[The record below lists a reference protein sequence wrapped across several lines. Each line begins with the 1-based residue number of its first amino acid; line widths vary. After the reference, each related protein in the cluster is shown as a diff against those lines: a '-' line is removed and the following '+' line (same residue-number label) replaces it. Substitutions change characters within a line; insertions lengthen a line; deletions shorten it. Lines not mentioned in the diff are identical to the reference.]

1 MLFNCDILF
10 KTVAM
15 KKIKLL
21 TTPEKMVEQHNF
33 EAAGYK
39 QYHNQSQKMP

>member
-10 KTVAM
+10 KTVAR
-15 KKIKLL
+15 KIKLP

-33 EAAGYK
+33 KAAGYK
-39 QYHNQSQKMP
+39 QYPQSQKMP